1 MYAADSTYGLVA
13 RIPVKYASHLYHL
26 EMMNIGQL
34 LKSASTEFFDKN
46 YVLAYTVLLN
56 LNLAMFAGVYPAY
69 SPHRGVV
76 RCGIKD
82 PDEMC
87 KQKLCMFCQESTY
100 I

>member
-1 MYAADSTYGLVA
+1 
-13 RIPVKYASHLYHL
+13 
-26 EMMNIGQL
+26 MMNIGQL

-56 LNLAMFAGVYPAY
+56 LNLATFAGVHPAY

-76 RCGIKD
+76 CCGIKNL
-82 PDEMC
+82 DEMC